1 MFLYQLARA
10 RPHNVLHFLVLRAI
24 HDSRLSHH
32 KILIVAFLLGGG
44 AEEHGY
50 TENSILLNSSL
61 YKSFNDTINGKFSF
75 VPRPRPAFHH
85 FQYGKAGE
93 GLVSFLM

>member
-1 MFLYQLARA
+1 MHRVD
-10 RPHNVLHFLVLRAI
+10 PI
-24 HDSRLSHH
+24 HDSRLSYL
-32 KILIVAFLLGGG
+32 KLLIAWFLRG

-50 TENSILLNSSL
+50 AENSILLNSSL

-75 VPRPRPAFHH
+75 VPRPHPAFRH
-85 FQYGKAGE
+85 FQYGKVGE